1 LKWLI
6 ALKRPILALLIG
18 IGSAQAIAAPSPIV
32 IVTGPVAGFAFPL
45 GGEICRLYDEAAAD
59 KARCLVSPSNGS
71 VDDID
76 RLRAG
81 EVGLAIVQS
90 DIATD
95 AVHGTGV
102 FTGKPPFADLRSI
115 TGFYTNALTLLVR
128 RDGPVKQTDDLKG
141 NRIAVGE
148 IGASDPLFNDFMDS
162 MGWTKA
168 DLAIEE
174 MPRGEQ
180 IAALCNGKIAAIAVT
195 APHPNGFV
203 REALSTCPVQALD
216 IPVPIVDNA
225 VSAYPAYA
233 PVHVDMGMYGG
244 QAYSIDSFGPR
255 AVMVTTV
262 KLDREIATRLL
273 TGLFGHID
281 ALDKAH
287 PAFAGLDKAA
297 LGLGLGLGAERHP
310 AAVKYMTDNKIA
322 DTPNDDAPKTD
333 APTGE

>member
-1 LKWLI
+1 MKRLVLGLLI
-6 ALKRPILALLIG
+6 A
-18 IGSAQAIAAPSPIV
+18 IGSAHAIAAPSPIV
-32 IVTGPVAGFAFPL
+32 IATGPVAGFAFPL
-45 GGEICRLYDEAAAD
+45 GGEICRLYDEAVAD

-71 VDDID
+71 MDNID

-81 EVGLAIVQS
+81 EIGLAVVQS
-90 DIATD
+90 DIAMD
-95 AVHGTGV
+95 AVHGAGV
-102 FTGKPPFADLRSI
+102 FNGKPPFADLRSI
-115 TGFYTNALTLLVR
+115 VGFYTNALTLLVR
-128 RDGPVKQTDDLKG
+128 QDGPIKQIDDLKG
-141 NRIAVGE
+141 KRVAVGE
-148 IGASDPLFNDFMDS
+148 IGVPDPLFMDFTES
-162 MGWTKA
+162 MGWSKA

-195 APHPNGFV
+195 VPHPNGFV
-203 REALSTCPVQALD
+203 REALSACPLQALD
-216 IPVPIVDNA
+216 IPGPIVDSA

-233 PVHVDMGMYGG
+233 PVHIDMGMYGG
-244 QAYSIDSFGPR
+244 PAYSIETFGPR

-262 KLDREIATRLL
+262 KLDRDIATRLL

-297 LGLGLGLGAERHP
+297 LGLGLGLGAERHA
-310 AAVKYMTDNKIA
+310 AAVKYLTDNKI
-322 DTPNDDAPKTD
+322 DDAPKIETPKWD